1 MQKFNSILLQRL
13 TMPESEYQRLKEFL
27 LPFVSER
34 FRSTAVNEDLRKSV
48 EDIAKAFLWCIVSV
62 QDKMHLNDIVTI
74 SVAEATYERG
84 LYNLLNDLDIGT
96 KKISMEGFLLVL
108 PGEIHNWLLFLQ
120 NNGQLRGVYDRF
132 TGIYRTT

>member
-1 MQKFNSILLQRL
+1 MS
-13 TMPESEYQRLKEFL
+13 ESEYQRLKDFL

-34 FRSTAVNEDLRKSV
+34 FRSTAVNEDLRKSI

-62 QDKMHLNDIVTI
+62 QDKMNLNDIVTI

-132 TGIYRTT
+132 TGIYKIA

>member
-1 MQKFNSILLQRL
+1 MS
-13 TMPESEYQRLKEFL
+13 ESEYQRLKDFL

-34 FRSTAVNEDLRKSV
+34 FRSTAVNEDLRKSI

-132 TGIYRTT
+132 TGIYKIA